1 MFHSTC
7 YVRNGNLLKSCVSE
21 IHVKQIRINQGIGVV
36 GNKGS
41 SLKKLAKTFEKSVT
55 SFMNVPYPFFHSRHL
70 RTLNKLV
77 TQKPF

>member
-1 MFHSTC
+1 M
-7 YVRNGNLLKSCVSE
+7 RIGNLLKSCVSV
-21 IHVKQIRINQGIGVV
+21 IRVKQIRINQGIGV
-36 GNKGS
+36 GNKGA
-41 SLKKLAKTFEKSVT
+41 SLKKLAKTFEKSET